1 MKSLVWEANKVM
13 RIRDVEEPMPREGWV
28 VLEVRRAGICGSDIA
43 GFLGRNELRKP
54 PLVMGH
60 EFSGVVVRVG
70 EKVPGDM
77 EGELVTANPIMSCGV
92 CQHCK
97 RGQRQ
102 LCLNRKVIGIDFPGG
117 FADNVVV
124 PAKCCYAVTEEV
136 GGALVEPLATAVRAA
151 RRSRVGVGD
160 SVAVIGAG
168 AIGLLIAK
176 LLKTAGAGECIVV
189 DTNPARL
196 KSATSWGATL
206 TVNPPTDDVQ
216 ETVRS
221 VVHDGIDCVI
231 DAVGSDE
238 TRKHCISVVR
248 RGGRV
253 VLVGLHDETTSIPGN
268 LVVRAEIEIAGSFA
282 YTDDDFVRAVSLIE
296 AKFLD
301 FDGDWLSSR
310 PLAEGQEAFLEQS
323 VGAAAHAKVLLAPGK

>member
-77 EGELVTANPIMSCGV
+77 EGELVTANPIMSCDV

-160 SVAVIGAG
+160 SVAALGGGGGWAFVGQVLQNGRGGGGNVSGA
-168 AIGLLIAK
+168 
-176 LLKTAGAGECIVV
+176 
-189 DTNPARL
+189 
-196 KSATSWGATL
+196 
-206 TVNPPTDDVQ
+206 
-216 ETVRS
+216 
-221 VVHDGIDCVI
+221 
-231 DAVGSDE
+231 E
-238 TRKHCISVVR
+238 TRR
-248 RGGRV
+248 
-253 VLVGLHDETTSIPGN
+253 
-268 LVVRAEIEIAGSFA
+268 
-282 YTDDDFVRAVSLIE
+282 
-296 AKFLD
+296 
-301 FDGDWLSSR
+301 
-310 PLAEGQEAFLEQS
+310 
-323 VGAAAHAKVLLAPGK
+323 

>member
-77 EGELVTANPIMSCGV
+77 EGELVTATPIMSCGV

-124 PAKCCYAVTEEV
+124 PATCCYAVTEEV

-151 RRSRVGVGD
+151 RRSRVGLGD
-160 SVAVIGAG
+160 SVAVLGDG
-168 AIGLLIAK
+168 GIGLLIAQV
-176 LLKTAGAGECIVV
+176 LKTA
-189 DTNPARL
+189 
-196 KSATSWGATL
+196 
-206 TVNPPTDDVQ
+206 
-216 ETVRS
+216 
-221 VVHDGIDCVI
+221 
-231 DAVGSDE
+231 
-238 TRKHCISVVR
+238 
-248 RGGRV
+248 RGGGGLCGGTDPPRV
-253 VLVGLHDETTSIPGN
+253 
-268 LVVRAEIEIAGSFA
+268 
-282 YTDDDFVRAVSLIE
+282 
-296 AKFLD
+296 
-301 FDGDWLSSR
+301 
-310 PLAEGQEAFLEQS
+310 
-323 VGAAAHAKVLLAPGK
+323 